1 MTKNNSILFFYA
13 SVPHNGY
20 RKFLERNASAE
31 KIFLLDETVI
41 RALMHGKE
49 RQYLGRSFV
58 HAIEPKFVAQSLR
71 FMGVES
77 QSAYHS
83 KLCVISH
90 DTLQN
95 PEFVTELK
103 TYDTIILPYEDI
115 SLFFK
120 EDYLKPLDLESR
132 VSMTDNTFLRWNQL
146 IPKQGETQP
155 DFMLPVVPTFLRTVA
170 QAAYTEAKKSS
181 DSWRNVGA
189 ILFNSDNDEIIF
201 TAFNKHLPE
210 HEPYIHGDPRAY
222 LNAGEEPDWVTAIHA
237 EQSIFAQALNKGVS
251 MIGKS
256 LYTTTYPCPVC
267 AKMIAL
273 SGIKQV
279 YYTEGYSVMEQAG
292 SVMKDYGV
300 EIIEIPSSVL

>member
-1 MTKNNSILFFYA
+1 MEKNKSIIFFYA

-41 RALMHGKE
+41 RNLMHKKE
-49 RQYLGRSFV
+49 RQYLGRSFI

-77 QSAYHS
+77 QSPYHS

-90 DTLQN
+90 DTLRDS
-95 PEFVTELK
+95 EFIAELK

-115 SLFFK
+115 SLFFR
-120 EDYLKPLDLESR
+120 EDYLKTLELEGK
-132 VSMTDNTFLRWNQL
+132 VSMNENTFLRWNQA
-146 IPKQGETQP
+146 IPKKEETQP
-155 DFMLPVVPTFLRTVA
+155 DFMLPIIPTFLRTVA
-170 QAAYTEAKKSS
+170 QLAYGEAKKSS
-181 DSWRNVGA
+181 DWWRHIGA
-189 ILFNSDNDEIIF
+189 ILFNQENDEIIF

-210 HEPYIHGDPRAY
+210 QEPNIHGDARAC
-222 LNAGEEPDWVTAIHA
+222 LNAGEEPDWVTSIHA
-237 EQSIFAQALNKGVS
+237 EQSIFAQALKGGVS
-251 MIGKS
+251 MKGKS

-300 EIIEIPSSVL
+300 ETIQIPSSAL